1 MHFRKMSEIGKGRL
15 LKVATFLL
23 TTLLVWQAHTIY
35 QGVVPE
41 GEMTDLHKGKAIL
54 YATSWCGFC
63 DKARKLLKS
72 HSIPYFEYDIEESLE
87 GKRQMDELGGEA
99 VPVLLINGQ
108 VVKGYQPDEILLLAK
123 DL

>member
-1 MHFRKMSEIGKGRL
+1 MYFRKVSELKKERI
-15 LKVATFLL
+15 LKVTTLL
-23 TTLLVWQAHTIY
+23 LLALLVWQAHTIY
-35 QGVVPE
+35 QGVAPASE
-41 GEMTDLHKGKAIL
+41 ITDRHEGKAIL

-63 DKARKLLKS
+63 DKARTLLKS

-87 GKRQMDELGGEA
+87 GKRQMDDLGGEA